1 MKSSLR
7 SLLLV
12 PMFGGAV
19 AAADVAVVEEIVAK
33 VNGEIITRSE
43 IDRSRQKL
51 AAELAQQSKL
61 SGEALEAA
69 VKEREK
75 DLLRERIDQLLLV
88 QKGKELNINIDQEV
102 SKYLAEIQLQY
113 KIADPE
119 KFQEF
124 IRQQTGM
131 PYEDFRAEARNG
143 MLTQR
148 VIRQEV
154 GGRVNIPRAE
164 LQKYYDEHKDE
175 FMREDRVFLREI
187 FVSAEGKEGTE
198 LAAAEK
204 KAKDLTARARRGE
217 KFPELAR
224 DNSDAVTA
232 RQMGELGGF
241 KKGELDPALEK
252 LVFEQE
258 RNYVTDPI
266 WRDATGSKGWLILKV
281 EEHHKAG
288 LAAFEEVEN
297 EIMEKL
303 YMPRFQPKIREYLT
317 QLRQEAFLE
326 IREGYE
332 DSGAAPGKNTAWSDP
347 AELKPETV
355 TKEEV
360 ASQTRRRRFLWMLP
374 IPGTQTSPK
383 SSSK

>member
-7 SLLLV
+7 SLLFV
-12 PMFGGAV
+12 STFGGALL
-19 AAADVAVVEEIVAK
+19 AADIAVIEEIVAK

-43 IDRSRQKL
+43 IERSRQKL
-51 AAELAQQSKL
+51 AADLAQQAKL

-88 QKGKELNINIDQEV
+88 QKGKELNINVDQEV
-102 SKYLAEIQLQY
+102 SKYLADIQLQY

-119 KFQEF
+119 KFQAF
-124 IRQQTGM
+124 IKEQTGM
-131 PYEDFRAEARNG
+131 PYEDFRAEASNG

-154 GGRVNIPRAE
+154 GSKINPPTAE
-164 LQKYYDEHKDE
+164 LQKYYDEHKSE
-175 FMREDRVFLREI
+175 FMRDDRVFLREI
-187 FVSAEGKEGTE
+187 FVSAEGKEGAALT
-198 LAAAEK
+198 AAEK
-204 KAKDLTARARRGE
+204 KAKDLVARARRGE

-252 LVFEQE
+252 IVFEQE

-266 WRDATGSKGWLILKV
+266 WRDAAGSKGWLILKV

-288 LAAFEEVEN
+288 LAAFEEVQN

-303 YMPRFQPKIREYLT
+303 MMPKFQPKIREYLT
-317 QLRQEAFLE
+317 QLRENAFLE
-326 IREGYE
+326 IREGYI
-332 DSGAAPGKNTAWSDP
+332 DSGAAPGKDTSWSDP

-360 ASQTRRRRFLWMLP
+360 ASQTRRRRFLWMVP
-374 IPGTQTSPK
+374 IPGTQTTVK